1 MKVTYNGMEFDGTPA
16 EIQAV
21 VEKINGGKVNI
32 AAGVYNSSRGPLFIS
47 EMETQHLINAVLKRY
62 RDWISGING
71 REQTPASVLTLLMN
85 GPTDDEL
92 NNLVTELRRRMVA
105 DSRKGR

>member
-1 MKVTYNGMEFDGTPA
+1 MKVTYNGMEFDGTPD
-16 EIQAV
+16 EIQRV
-21 VEKINGGKVNI
+21 VDKISGGTVNVR
-32 AAGVYNSSRGPLFIS
+32 AGVYNSSRGPLFIA

-62 RDWISGING
+62 RDWIASING

-92 NNLVTELRRRMVA
+92 NNLVTELRRRMV
-105 DSRKGR
+105 SEKRKGG